1 MMNILRIASRNLMR
15 YRRRTLLTVSLI
27 SLGVMS
33 VLIFVSVAGSF
44 RQMMIGQITDAMLG
58 HVQLHRRGYVAST
71 DSLPLNLNIKAAEA
85 KKIAS
90 ILEKMPQVEAFS
102 TRIKFGAMLS
112 NYTETSNIRLTAV
125 HPKQEQVTLP
135 LLAGRIKGTEIQ
147 SLKRGHLLIPEILAR
162 GMKIKAG
169 ASVVL
174 VATNRDGSV
183 NGKSFRVAGIV
194 EGLSGPGGR
203 DGYLHIDDARELLR
217 IKGAEITEV
226 AIRIKDSTSLS
237 QVVGALKKTFDV
249 KKTAGKKNAAKKT
262 ANKQPDAKTSKG
274 EKPGKLEVH
283 SWRQLSPF
291 STIAKMIDLLTL
303 FVQIMLVSIVLISV
317 MNVMIMAVYERIR
330 EIGSIAAMGVRPRT
344 ILRLFLVEGLLLG
357 SVGTIVGI
365 VVSFLTVFALSASG
379 FTFSFGRQ
387 QGLLLNPT
395 MEPST
400 VAIVAL
406 GVMVVSALASL
417 QPAIKASRM
426 DPIEALRHV

>member
-1 MMNILRIASRNLMR
+1 MIGILRIGARNLMR

-27 SLGVMS
+27 SLGVAS

-58 HVQLHRRGYVAST
+58 HVQVHRRGYVEST
-71 DSLPLNLNIKAAEA
+71 DSLPLSLNIKEAEA
-85 KKIAS
+85 KKITS
-90 ILEKMPQVEAFS
+90 ILDKMDHVEAFS
-102 TRIKFGAMLS
+102 SRIKFGSMLS
-112 NYTETSNIRLTAV
+112 NYVETTNIRLTAV
-125 HPKQEQVTLP
+125 NPQQEQATLP
-135 LLAGRIKGTEIQ
+135 LLAGRIKGSDIKN
-147 SLKRGHLLIPEILAR
+147 LKRGDLLIPEVLAR
-162 GMKIKAG
+162 GMKIKPG

-183 NGKSFRVAGIV
+183 NGKSFSVAGIV

-203 DGYLHIDDARELLR
+203 DGYLHIEDARELLR
-217 IKGAEITEV
+217 IKGAEISEI
-226 AIRIKDSTSLS
+226 AIRVKGSANIPK
-237 QVVGALKKTFDV
+237 VIGALKKQLGLAKPGPAKLD
-249 KKTAGKKNAAKKT
+249 AAKP
-262 ANKQPDAKTSKG
+262 AM
-274 EKPGKLEVH
+274 LEVH

-330 EIGSIAAMGVRPRT
+330 EIGTVAAMGVRPRT
-344 ILRLFLVEGLLLG
+344 ILWLFLVEGLLLG
-357 SVGTIVGI
+357 SIGTIVGI
-365 VVSFLTVFALSASG
+365 VVSFATVVALDASS

-387 QGLLLNPT
+387 QNLLLNPT
-395 MEPST
+395 MELPT
-400 VAIVAL
+400 IAAVAL
-406 GVMVVSALASL
+406 AVMIVSTIASL

>member
-1 MMNILRIASRNLMR
+1 MIGILRIGARNLMR

-27 SLGVMS
+27 SLGVAS

-58 HVQLHRRGYVAST
+58 HVQVHRRGYVEST
-71 DSLPLNLNIKAAEA
+71 DSLPLSLNIKEAEA
-85 KKIAS
+85 KKITS
-90 ILEKMPQVEAFS
+90 ILDKMDHVEAFS
-102 TRIKFGAMLS
+102 SRIKFGSMLS
-112 NYTETSNIRLTAV
+112 NYVETTNIRLTAV
-125 HPKQEQVTLP
+125 NPQQEQATLP
-135 LLAGRIKGTEIQ
+135 LLAGRIKGSDIKN
-147 SLKRGHLLIPEILAR
+147 LKRGDLLIPEVLAR
-162 GMKIKAG
+162 GMKIKPG

-183 NGKSFRVAGIV
+183 NGKSFSVAGIV

-203 DGYLHIDDARELLR
+203 DGYLHIEDARELLR
-217 IKGAEITEV
+217 IKGAEISEI
-226 AIRIKDSTSLS
+226 AIRVKGSANIPK
-237 QVVGALKKTFDV
+237 VIGALKKQLGL
-249 KKTAGKKNAAKKT
+249 A
-262 ANKQPDAKTSKG
+262 
-274 EKPGKLEVH
+274 KPGPAKPAMLEVH

-330 EIGSIAAMGVRPRT
+330 EIGTVAAMGVRPRT
-344 ILRLFLVEGLLLG
+344 ILWLFLVEGLLLG
-357 SVGTIVGI
+357 SVGIIVGI
-365 VVSFLTVFALSASG
+365 VVSFATVVALNASN

-395 MEPST
+395 MAPST
-400 VAIVAL
+400 IAAVAL
-406 GVMVVSALASL
+406 AVMVVSTIASL

>member
-1 MMNILRIASRNLMR
+1 MIDILRIAARNLLR
-15 YRRRTLLTVSLI
+15 YRRRTLLTISLI
-27 SLGVMS
+27 SLGVIS
-33 VLIFVSVAGSF
+33 VLIFISVAGSF

-58 HVQLHRRGYVAST
+58 HVQVHRRGYVAST
-71 DSLPLNLNIKAAEA
+71 DSLPLNLNIKEAEA

-90 ILEKMPQVEAFS
+90 ILEKIDHVEAFS
-102 TRIKFGAMLS
+102 SRIKFGAMLS
-112 NYTETSNIRLTAV
+112 NYTETTNIRLTAV
-125 HPKQEQVTLP
+125 HPQQEKTTVP
-135 LLAGRIKGTEIQ
+135 LLAARIKGSDIKN
-147 SLKRGHLLIPEILAR
+147 LKRGDLLIPEILAQ
-162 GMKIKAG
+162 GMKIKSD

-217 IKGAEITEV
+217 IQGAEVTEM
-226 AIRIKDSTSLS
+226 AIR
-237 QVVGALKKTFDV
+237 V
-249 KKTAGKKNAAKKT
+249 KKSANLPGVIRDLEKKLGAEKLGTEKPDAAK
-262 ANKQPDAKTSKG
+262 P
-274 EKPGKLEVH
+274 PLLEVH

-344 ILRLFLVEGLLLG
+344 ILWLFLVEGLLLG
-357 SVGTIVGI
+357 SIGTLVGI
-365 VVSFLTVFALSASG
+365 VFSFGTVVALGASD

-387 QGLLLNPT
+387 QDLLLNPT
-395 MEPST
+395 MELST
-400 VAIVAL
+400 VAAVAFAVMIV
-406 GVMVVSALASL
+406 STIASL

>member
-1 MMNILRIASRNLMR
+1 MIGILRIGARNLMR

-27 SLGVMS
+27 SLGVAS

-58 HVQLHRRGYVAST
+58 HVQVHRRGYVEST
-71 DSLPLNLNIKAAEA
+71 DSLPLSLNIKEAEA
-85 KKIAS
+85 KKITS
-90 ILEKMPQVEAFS
+90 ILDKMDHVEAFS
-102 TRIKFGAMLS
+102 SRIKFGSMLS
-112 NYTETSNIRLTAV
+112 NYVETTNIRLTAV
-125 HPKQEQVTLP
+125 NPQQEQATLP
-135 LLAGRIKGTEIQ
+135 LLAGRIKGSDIKN
-147 SLKRGHLLIPEILAR
+147 LKRGDLLIPEVLAR
-162 GMKIKAG
+162 GMKIKPG

-183 NGKSFRVAGIV
+183 NGKSFSVAGIV

-203 DGYLHIDDARELLR
+203 DGYLHIEDARELLR
-217 IKGAEITEV
+217 IKGAEISEI
-226 AIRIKDSTSLS
+226 AIRVKGSANIPK
-237 QVVGALKKTFDV
+237 VIGALKKALGV
-249 KKTAGKKNAAKKT
+249 KKLGRKRPDPATIDAAKP
-262 ANKQPDAKTSKG
+262 AM
-274 EKPGKLEVH
+274 LEVH

-330 EIGSIAAMGVRPRT
+330 EIGTVAAMGVRPRT
-344 ILRLFLVEGLLLG
+344 ILWLFLVEGLLLG
-357 SVGTIVGI
+357 SIGTIVGI
-365 VVSFLTVFALSASG
+365 VFSFATVVALNASS

-395 MEPST
+395 MESST
-400 VAIVAL
+400 IAAVAL
-406 GVMVVSALASL
+406 AVMIVSTIASL